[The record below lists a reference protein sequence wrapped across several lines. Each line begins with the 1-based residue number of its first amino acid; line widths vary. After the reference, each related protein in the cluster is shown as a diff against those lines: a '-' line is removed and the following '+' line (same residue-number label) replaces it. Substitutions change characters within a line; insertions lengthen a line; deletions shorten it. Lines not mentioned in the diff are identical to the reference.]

1 MYSIP
6 FPRIC
11 GNCECTRIT
20 NTPRV
25 SAVPSRRG
33 HLQSVLR
40 DETLRHR
47 LFRARQATRRASLRA
62 PSRLRDG
69 PAPRPRRN
77 RLHELGAGDF
87 AHRLQQAL
95 RLRPV
100 RRPRRHVLREDRRDV
115 DVAEPPRRAVRQLVP
130 RRVPA
135 VRAVQ
140 RPLDD
145 PSLREQPLQPA
156 RDLPVGSRHSFFN
169 HRSHI
174 IETFSSE
181 VKGESAK
188 KSKYA
193 GRAGMARRHPGPVDK
208 GRLLRPTC
216 AKNEGFVIRAADL
229 ETGFYTM
236 KSPMRPEET
245 TFHTR
250 VCEIEGRGGHCRPD
264 RRRRL
269 RETPSAWPPFP
280 SRSRQRKTRDRNAP
294 APINPFYMRV
304 IPLGHLRCLISL

>member
-1 MYSIP
+1 MHTDYKYP
-6 FPRIC
+6 
-11 GNCECTRIT
+11 TRLGGAEPPWTFAIGF
-20 NTPRV
+20 
-25 SAVPSRRG
+25 ARRDPAAPPVQG
-33 HLQSVLR
+33 TTSHPTRFL
-40 DETLRHR
+40 
-47 LFRARQATRRASLRA
+47 AR

-69 PAPRPRRN
+69 PAPRPRRD
-77 RLHELGAGDF
+77 RLHELGAGD
-87 AHRLQQAL
+87 
-95 RLRPV
+95 
-100 RRPRRHVLREDRRDV
+100 
-115 DVAEPPRRAVRQLVP
+115 
-130 RRVPA
+130 
-135 VRAVQ
+135 
-140 RPLDD
+140 
-145 PSLREQPLQPA
+145 
-156 RDLPVGSRHSFFN
+156 RDLSGGSQG
-169 HRSHI
+169 
-174 IETFSSE
+174 
-181 VKGESAK
+181 GEICK

>member
-69 PAPRPRRN
+69 PAPRPRRD
-77 RLHELGAGDF
+77 RLHELGAGD
-87 AHRLQQAL
+87 
-95 RLRPV
+95 
-100 RRPRRHVLREDRRDV
+100 
-115 DVAEPPRRAVRQLVP
+115 
-130 RRVPA
+130 
-135 VRAVQ
+135 
-140 RPLDD
+140 
-145 PSLREQPLQPA
+145 
-156 RDLPVGSRHSFFN
+156 RDLSGGSQGG
-169 HRSHI
+169 
-174 IETFSSE
+174 
-181 VKGESAK
+181 KSAK

-269 RETPSAWPPFP
+269 RETPSAWSPFP